1 MIHWYVA
8 LGAGFGG
15 LIAGMALGY
24 WWLMKILPHILDLDN
39 LSDSEDIR
47 PGRGSDLEC

>member
-1 MIHWYVA
+1 MVHWFVA

-24 WWLMKILPHILDLDN
+24 WITYQMEELLAKVEAAISNVDFRFP
-39 LSDSEDIR
+39 
-47 PGRGSDLEC
+47 

>member
-1 MIHWYVA
+1 MVHWYVA

-24 WWLMKILPHILDLDN
+24 WITYQTGK
-39 LSDSEDIR
+39 LSAKVEAAISNVDFR
-47 PGRGSDLEC
+47 FP